1 MFEPRVKNGQTDLLM
16 KALLSLESTDEA
28 YRFFEDLCTIAE
40 IKSMAQR
47 IEVAKMLR
55 EHATY
60 QEIARQTGA
69 SSATISRVNRALLYG
84 ANGYTAVHLRQAG
97 RIDAKGL
104 AHRLA
109 PAATAQ
115 VEELRA
121 AGIGPVTAKLRAARE
136 RPDHPGIDG
145 AQTQITSS
153 NQ

>member
-69 SSATISRVNRALLYG
+69 SSATISRVNRSLIYG
-84 ANGYTAVHLRQAG
+84 NGGYESVLE
-97 RIDAKGL
+97 KMKEK
-104 AHRLA
+104 
-109 PAATAQ
+109 
-115 VEELRA
+115 EEKA
-121 AGIGPVTAKLRAARE
+121 EKDDEA
-136 RPDHPGIDG
+136 
-145 AQTQITSS
+145 
-153 NQ
+153 

>member
-69 SSATISRVNRALLYG
+69 SSATISDILAETSASSATISRVNRALLYG
-84 ANGYTAVHLRQAG
+84 ANGYTAVL
-97 RIDAKGL
+97 DAMEN
-104 AHRLA
+104 
-109 PAATAQ
+109 AA
-115 VEELRA
+115 EKE
-121 AGIGPVTAKLRAARE
+121 KK
-136 RPDHPGIDG
+136 D
-145 AQTQITSS
+145 
-153 NQ
+153 